1 MRNLGL
7 FATAFLLATGAF
19 WLTMLTSPPTTE
31 AAPHASMDIKA
42 LTVKASPPMAA
53 DYTAN

>member
-31 AAPHASMDIKA
+31 AAPHASLDIRA
-42 LTVKASPPMAA
+42 LTVKANPPSATG
-53 DYTAN
+53 YEAN

>member
-1 MRNLGL
+1 MRTLGL

-31 AAPHASMDIKA
+31 AAHAGLDIKA
-42 LTVKASPPMAA
+42 LTGKASPPMAA
-53 DYTAN
+53 GYDAN

>member
-31 AAPHASMDIKA
+31 AAPHLSLDTKA
-42 LTVKASPPMAA
+42 LTLKANPPVAA
-53 DYTAN
+53 DCDAN